1 MYDETSLRAA
11 PLTEAVEQSRR
22 LVARTMRAWN
32 LTSGEEPVTAIVAE
46 LVANAVTHAATPFEL
61 RLLRS
66 DSHQIRVEVRDRDHR
81 LPILRNPHPLS
92 DGGRGMFLVDCYAA
106 SWGAEPAPD
115 GGKVVWAEID
125 VAPHTAVRT

>member
-1 MYDETSLRAA
+1 MYDETTLRAA

-32 LTSGEEPVTAIVAE
+32 MSAGEEPVTAIVAE

-61 RLLRS
+61 RLVRGEGRV
-66 DSHQIRVEVRDRDHR
+66 RVEVRDRDHR
-81 LPILRNPHPLS
+81 LPILRDLHPLS
-92 DGGRGMFLVDCYAA
+92 DGGRGMFLVDCYAR

-115 GGKVVWAEID
+115 GGKLVWAEID
-125 VAPHTAVRT
+125 VAPRAAIAG